1 MKKEIFAVG
10 LDMSADK
17 NKQGV
22 AVGMI
27 SADGGIE
34 VLDAGKGWKLA
45 GILNEYSPALL
56 AIDSPLGWPVSMREA
71 LCGHRAGDKID
82 IPRDSA
88 FRRETDEFIGCKLSG
103 INPLEVGADKI
114 AKTAHAACELIGKGG
129 ELNDGRGIPVL
140 LSPGVPERLSAIEV
154 YPAATWF
161 AHGWGKPTRY
171 KGGKNKAEERKKREE
186 MVRKL
191 RDKGSIALSPD
202 AKSSAESDDDI
213 LDACICL
220 LAARDFLDGECYTP
234 KEANAEEAAKIEG
247 WIWVKRGDCS

>member
-1 MKKEIFAVG
+1 MKAKTHIVG
-10 LDMSADK
+10 LDMATGS

-27 SADGGIE
+27 NAKGMVE
-34 VLDAGKGWKLA
+34 VLRVGKGGELA
-45 GILNEYSPALL
+45 KFLNKYSPALL

-71 LCGHRAGDKID
+71 LCGHRAGEKITTL
-82 IPRDSA
+82 RNSV
-88 FRRETDEFIGCKLSG
+88 FRRKTDEFIGSKLSG

-234 KEANAEEAAKIEG
+234 KDANAEEAAKIEG